1 MKKTYLQ
8 PEADVIW
15 LKMEAMICTSGEG
28 EDLDIDTGVD
38 PWASVMDFSDF
49 PSLF

>member
-8 PEADVIW
+8 PEAEVIW
-15 LKMEAMICTSGEG
+15 LKMEAIICTSGDA
-28 EDLDIDTGVD
+28 EDLTLDPGVD
-38 PWASVMDFSDF
+38 PWAAPMFSDF